1 MQSDDGTNLTLQMS
15 PVGDIITTTH
25 DHGDKNNSNSA
36 AIPVRCTTELSTA
49 AMTALS
55 QNVQSDHDL
64 RVACYCEENVWR
76 IAYRKLHYQTQHELR
91 LAESNEQNNNNN
103 NNANR
108 TTTAKYVVAFISNR
122 RQCVPMLHQRA
133 SSSPSKIP
141 CCWDYH
147 VILLGVNNSQLRDV
161 GTTATK
167 DNNNCVLVYDV
178 DTTLQ
183 PYPISLAE
191 YLMATFPNVEEEYSY
206 PEYLPR
212 FRLISA
218 PLFVQYFASDRRHMY
233 NTTTQSWNAP
243 PPTYACIVPPPPCC
257 RSSSSN
263 TSDPTITNT
272 HETTDS
278 IHGKNHEHNEPRHG
292 IGVGPNKSW
301 NSNLKY
307 YLDFQETL
315 VEHQQD
321 LPHDALGSIVT
332 LQQLREYRF

>member
-15 PVGDIITTTH
+15 L
-25 DHGDKNNSNSA
+25 GDKNNSNSA

-64 RVACYCEENVWR
+64 RVACYCEENIWR

-91 LAESNEQNNNNN
+91 LAESNEHNNNNN
-103 NNANR
+103 TNR
-108 TTTAKYVVAFISNR
+108 TTTAKYVVAFISNQR
-122 RQCVPMLHQRA
+122 KCVPMLHQRA

-147 VILLGVNNSQLRDV
+147 VILLGVHSQLRDV

-167 DNNNCVLVYDV
+167 DNSCDVLVYDV

-183 PYPISLAE
+183 PYPISLSE

-206 PEYLPR
+206 PEFRPR

-218 PLFVQYFASDRRHMY
+218 ALFVQYFASDRSHMY
-233 NTTTQSWNAP
+233 NTRTQSWNAP
-243 PPTYACIVPPPPCC
+243 PPTYACIIPPPCC
-257 RSSSSN
+257 NSSGSSSSSSSTN
-263 TSDPTITNT
+263 ASDPTITNT
-272 HETTDS
+272 HKTSVTDS
-278 IHGKNHEHNEPRHG
+278 IHGKNHEHNEPTHG
-292 IGVGPNKSW
+292 IGVGPN
-301 NSNLKY
+301 NALTSNLKY
-307 YLDFQETL
+307 YLDFQETM
-315 VEHQQD
+315 VEHQED
-321 LPHDALGSIVT
+321 VPHDAWGSIVT

>member
-15 PVGDIITTTH
+15 LGDNH
-25 DHGDKNNSNSA
+25 NSNSA
-36 AIPVRCTTELSTA
+36 AIPARCTTELSTA

-76 IAYRKLHYQTQHELR
+76 IAYRKLHYPTQHEQLR
-91 LAESNEQNNNNN
+91 LAESSEQHNNNTNG
-103 NNANR
+103 
-108 TTTAKYVVAFISNR
+108 TTTAKYVVAFISNK

-133 SSSPSKIP
+133 SSSPSEVP

-147 VILLGVNNSQLRDV
+147 VILLGVHNSQRDV
-161 GTTATK
+161 GTTETK
-167 DNNNCVLVYDV
+167 DTNNCVLVYDV

-191 YLMATFPNVEEEYSY
+191 YLMATFPNVEEEYPY
-206 PEYLPR
+206 PEYRPR

-243 PPTYACIVPPPPCC
+243 PPTYACIVPPPCC
-257 RSSSSN
+257 SSSCSSSTN

-272 HETTDS
+272 HKTTDS
-278 IHGKNHEHNEPRHG
+278 IHGNNHEHNEPTHG
-292 IGVGPNKSW
+292 IGVGPNNAW

-307 YLDFQETL
+307 YLDFQETM

-321 LPHDALGSIVT
+321 FPHDALGSIVT